1 MTKRTGLAH
10 FKDRFFE
17 HFILAWSICKW
28 LTFRNLKNH
37 STGFDDDGV
46 DCGRQGRGQE
56 PRVRLEEGLVL
67 GRLVHERD
75 DDNPEQDDRKNCTQ
89 NKAELKRNCLRR

>member
-1 MTKRTGLAH
+1 MK
-10 FKDRFFE
+10 FKYDQV
-17 HFILAWSICKW
+17 
-28 LTFRNLKNH
+28 H
-37 STGFDDDGV
+37 STQHGKKKSMTNPVRNRCGV